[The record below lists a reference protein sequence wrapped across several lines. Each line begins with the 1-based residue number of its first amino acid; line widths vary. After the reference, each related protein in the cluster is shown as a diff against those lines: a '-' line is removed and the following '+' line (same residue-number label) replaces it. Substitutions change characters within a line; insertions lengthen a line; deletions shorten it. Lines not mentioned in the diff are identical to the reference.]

1 MTKWHFSGSNFEDQI
16 KNCLQQISD
25 LRSEIAAINQL
36 IASRDS
42 RLPRRGENNELIIP
56 ENQLRDLIAEMIV
69 QELPKL
75 SSLISVE
82 ASPNQQFFFYKTLS
96 QNLTE
101 STAEPN
107 KTANSIDFYYI
118 PQLDREI
125 KNLSEEIG
133 ILEAEMENRLA
144 PLEAIDRHSIEEDL
158 ALQSQAIA
166 ELQEQVNQLREFYA
180 SRTQGLT
187 EICSKIAQLEAG
199 LNQLSQQIAKQ
210 ISELKSQGLWKD
222 D

>member
-1 MTKWHFSGSNFEDQI
+1 MTKVHFSGSNFEDKI
-16 KNCLQQISD
+16 KKCLQQISD

-56 ENQLRDLIAEMIV
+56 ESQLRDLITEMIV

-82 ASPNQQFFFYKTLS
+82 ASLNQQFFFYKTLR
-96 QNLTE
+96 QNFSE
-101 STAEPN
+101 STDAQDE
-107 KTANSIDFYYI
+107 TANSIDFYYL
-118 PQLDREI
+118 PQLHREI

-133 ILEAEMENRLA
+133 ILETEMENRLA
-144 PLEAIDRHSIEEDL
+144 PLEAIDRHSIEEELDFQ
-158 ALQSQAIA
+158 AQAIA
-166 ELQEQVNQLREFYA
+166 ELQEQINQLRELYA

-199 LNQLSQQIAKQ
+199 LNQLTQQLAKQ
-210 ISELKSQGLWKD
+210 ISDLQSQGLLKYD
-222 D
+222 